1 MTKPRSQPW
10 LLLALFA
17 WGAARAACSLPA
29 SSASLGSVTSFVL
42 NAQPSTATGEIH
54 VNCGAGSLASILSSN
69 FIRLQLS
76 GASQVVGTRAVLKNS
91 SGSDSVPVQ
100 LCTASNCAT
109 ELSVG
114 GGSVTYGSQE
124 LINLVGIMGNLNFTL
139 PLYLRT
145 LPGYSLKADT
155 YSGTLNVLTQ
165 YNICTSIG
173 VAGTCLPAGMQ
184 SGTVVVPL
192 SVTLMVT
199 NDCIAITAPNLNFG
213 SAPLVAN
220 FNDVAQSISVTCTK
234 GSSYTVGFS
243 NGAHAVGTVRNMAS
257 GSQLLSYEIYQANGS
272 TRWGSSG
279 VERVASAAA
288 ISVTSDGLTRMF
300 NYVARVVKTQN
311 TPPAGVY
318 TDSVVIDLSF

>member
-1 MTKPRSQPW
+1 MNKPRSRPW

-17 WGAARAACSLPA
+17 WGAARAACSLPV

-114 GGSVTYGSQE
+114 GSSVTYGSQE

-243 NGAHAVGTVRNMAS
+243 NGGGAGHALNAAAAPARAAVGLVNLITEQLAAAGHVAYRAHRVR
-257 GSQLLSYEIYQANGS
+257 
-272 TRWGSSG
+272 
-279 VERVASAAA
+279 A
-288 ISVTSDGLTRMF
+288 ISVTSDGLTLMF
-300 NYVARVVKTQN
+300 NYVARVGRTQN